1 MTTTTATPK
10 SILSGRIFAGQFPVP
25 KADNIDALARFSKP
39 APIADFLREQQRH
52 GVNTIMTLG
61 EDKIVAA
68 LRSLKRDGSPMTVL
82 PVIPNVSG
90 YIREATEYGLVGAGI
105 RRLVRVGP
113 LGFFRAALVGARNP
127 FKVLKKDFPTMLQA
141 LYEIEMGEFGQFRPP
156 AVFLHHQMTDLFLSF
171 QNRQFFADYERIM
184 RRRFKTRPALAT
196 SNFPALAAKLK
207 EWNIPIRIIAA
218 PLNPDGF
225 LMPGGLDA
233 YREHLDT
240 DHFILIADRTSTNG
254 PTTPEDKKA
263 IAQTPNLRGI
273 VVEP

>member
-1 MTTTTATPK
+1 MTTAAPK
-10 SILSGRIFAGQFPVP
+10 PILSGRVFSGQLPLP

-39 APIADFLREQQRH
+39 APIAEYLREQQRR
-52 GVNTIMTLG
+52 GINTIITMG
-61 EDKIVAA
+61 EEKVVAA
-68 LRSLKRDGSPMTVL
+68 LRLLKRGGSPMTVL
-82 PVIPNVSG
+82 PVIPNVPG
-90 YIREATEYGLVGAGI
+90 YVREATEYGLVGAGI

-240 DHFILIADRTSTNG
+240 DRFILLADRTSTHG
-254 PTTPEDKKA
+254 PTTPQAQKWC
-263 IAQTPNLRGI
+263 AQTLSVKGI
-273 VVEP
+273 VCES